1 MLKLLK
7 KNKIVVFSTIT
18 ITIVLIMIIGINKL
32 YCNTRK
38 VNINNVDDVYINYY
52 SYEDSEKPIITFKL
66 ESEET
71 KQNLIKELNNHR
83 FITYGTSPDG
93 DGYEVVLNEN
103 TKICFGYEREYGKA
117 CWLKNNKEHCRTTVV
132 SYGDRF
138 HIEFPVDT
146 ALQIIDE
153 TEARLAKRI
162 ETFKSDKITM
172 QKGDNILELN
182 EVEREVLLRGFSTY
196 IEIDD
201 NLIDG
206 ELECIIDFNN
216 GNKMQ
221 IYKNAKFNN
230 FNPYKEVRF
239 GKIINEEKSIIV
251 QIPLNMLYCIN

>member
-1 MLKLLK
+1 MVNLPK
-7 KNKIVVFSTIT
+7 KSKIAFFIITVF
-18 ITIVLIMIIGINKL
+18 LMMIICINKL
-32 YCNTRK
+32 YYNTRK
-38 VNINNVDDVYINYY
+38 VSINNIDDVYINYY

-71 KQNLIKELNNHR
+71 KQKLLKNLNNHR

-103 TKICFGYEREYGKA
+103 TKICFGYEREYGKD

-138 HIEFPVDT
+138 HIEFPVDI

-153 TEARLAKRI
+153 TEERLAKRI
-162 ETFKSDKITM
+162 EKFETDSITIQKEDKIT
-172 QKGDNILELN
+172 ELT
-182 EVEREVLLRGFSTY
+182 ELEREILLRRFRAF

-201 NLIDG
+201 QLIDG
-206 ELECIIDFNN
+206 EIECIIDFNN

-239 GKIINEEKSIIV
+239 GKIINEEEKSIIV
-251 QIPLNMLYCIN
+251 QVPLNVLYCIN

>member
-1 MLKLLK
+1 
-7 KNKIVVFSTIT
+7 
-18 ITIVLIMIIGINKL
+18 
-32 YCNTRK
+32 
-38 VNINNVDDVYINYY
+38 
-52 SYEDSEKPIITFKL
+52 
-66 ESEET
+66 
-71 KQNLIKELNNHR
+71 
-83 FITYGTSPDG
+83 
-93 DGYEVVLNEN
+93 
-103 TKICFGYEREYGKA
+103 
-117 CWLKNNKEHCRTTVV
+117 
-132 SYGDRF
+132 
-138 HIEFPVDT
+138 
-146 ALQIIDE
+146 
-153 TEARLAKRI
+153 
-162 ETFKSDKITM
+162 M